1 MNDPYE
7 ERFSGISRL
16 YGDLGA
22 HALREAHVAVIG
34 IGGVGSWCAEALA
47 RTGLGEITLVD
58 LDDICIS
65 NTNRQIHTLSQTVG
79 QSKVKV
85 MAERLRMINPECHL
99 NAESYFLTDK
109 TLESVLERPLSGV
122 IDAIDA
128 VRPKCL
134 LLAECVKREI
144 PIITCGAAGGRRD
157 ATLIRIADLSRTFN
171 DALLHQVRKN
181 LRSNHGFPSG
191 EGSRKKFGV
200 RAIFSPEDAQYPQ
213 GDGCVSKERP
223 STQATGL
230 RCDAGLGAVTHV
242 TATFGLLAA
251 GEMINSITSP
261 PHGKGGQ
268 KPPS

>member
-1 MNDPYE
+1 MHDPYQD
-7 ERFSGISRL
+7 RFSGISRL

-22 HALREAHVAVIG
+22 NALREAHVAVIG

-58 LDDICIS
+58 LDEICIS
-65 NTNRQIHTLSQTVG
+65 NTNRQIHALSQTVG

-85 MAERLRMINPECHL
+85 MAERLGMINPNCRL
-99 NAESYFLTDK
+99 NAESYFLNEK
-109 TLESVLERPLSGV
+109 TLESVLERPVDGI

-134 LLAECVKREI
+134 LLAECVKRKI
-144 PIITCGAAGGRRD
+144 PIVTCGAAGGRRD
-157 ATLIRIADLSRTFN
+157 ATLIRIEDLSRTFN

-191 EGSRKKFGV
+191 DGSRKKFGI
-200 RAIFSPEDAQYPQ
+200 RAIFSPEDTQYPQ
-213 GDGCVSKERP
+213 GNGCVSKQRP
-223 STQATGL
+223 STQVAGL

-251 GEMINSITSP
+251 GEMINFMTSLTRE
-261 PHGKGGQ
+261 KGGQ

>member
-1 MNDPYE
+1 MNDPYQ

-22 HALREAHVAVIG
+22 HALRGAHVAVIG

-144 PIITCGAAGGRRD
+144 PIISCGAAGGRRD
-157 ATLIRIADLSRTFN
+157 ATLIRIADLSQTFN

-200 RAIFSPEDAQYPQ
+200 RAIFSPEDTQYPQ

-223 STQATGL
+223 TTQAAGL

-251 GEMINSITSP
+251 GEMINSLGSP
-261 PHGKGGQ
+261 PHEKGGQ

>member
-1 MNDPYE
+1 MNDPYQ

-22 HALREAHVAVIG
+22 HALRGAHVAVIG

-144 PIITCGAAGGRRD
+144 PIISCGAAGGRRD
-157 ATLIRIADLSRTFN
+157 ATLIRIADLSQTFN

-191 EGSRKKFGV
+191 EGSRKKLV
-200 RAIFSPEDAQYPQ
+200 SAPYSPRRTHNTR
-213 GDGCVSKERP
+213 KETVASRKSDRP
-223 STQATGL
+223 L
-230 RCDAGLGAVTHV
+230 R
-242 TATFGLLAA
+242 LLASA
-251 GEMINSITSP
+251 AMPGWEQLPMSQQRLASSRP
-261 PHGKGGQ
+261 EK
-268 KPPS
+268 